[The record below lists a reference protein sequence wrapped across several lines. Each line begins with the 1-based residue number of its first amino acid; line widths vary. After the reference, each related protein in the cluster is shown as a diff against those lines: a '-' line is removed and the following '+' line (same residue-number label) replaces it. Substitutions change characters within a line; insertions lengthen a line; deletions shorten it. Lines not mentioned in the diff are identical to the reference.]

1 MKVAVASEQI
11 VVPGLTATVTSG
23 VTFGITVMVI
33 ALLEAV
39 GVVVHIPEAVRTA
52 VITLP
57 LVSVLSVYVLPVAAC
72 STLSLNH

>member
-23 VTFGITVMVI
+23 IKFGIIVMVI